1 VTTANAAAPAPP
13 RRRSALALLAHQ
25 VHYEQ
30 LSFWR
35 NPQSAFFTFVFPVVL
50 ILIFGAVFSGAKP
63 NSYYNGMTPL
73 QYYIP
78 TIAAVSV
85 LGACYSQLA
94 IVLANRRQMG
104 ILKRLR
110 ATPLPASTY
119 FGGLLAHCV
128 LVSITEVVLIIIVG
142 RIYGV
147 PLPDHWGAVVITLV
161 LAAASFCALGV
172 AVASVVS
179 NSDAAPAVVQ
189 LVLFPLVFISGTYFP
204 IHSTLLNNI
213 ASVLPLRPFNQALI
227 GPFAHSANFDWGHL
241 VVLAI
246 WGIVGAFVAIRRF
259 RWEPRRQ

>member
-1 VTTANAAAPAPP
+1 M
-13 RRRSALALLAHQ
+13 HQ

-30 LSFWR
+30 LSFGETR
-35 NPQSAFFTFVFPVVL
+35 KAAFFTFVFPVVL

-85 LGACYSQLA
+85 LGACHSQLA

-119 FGGLLAHCV
+119 FGGLLFRG
-128 LVSITEVVLIIIVG
+128 SIDQIG
-142 RIYGV
+142 RTDHYCW
-147 PLPDHWGAVVITLV
+147 PDLWLSCCPTSGGAVVITLV
-161 LAAASFCALGV
+161 VAAASFCALGV

-179 NSDAAPAVVQ
+179 NADAAPAVVQ
-189 LVLFPLVFISGTYFP
+189 LLLFPLVFISGNLFSHP
-204 IHSTLLNNI
+204 FH
-213 ASVLPLRPFNQALI
+213 RPQQHLI
-227 GPFAHSANFDWGHL
+227 GPAVKD
-241 VVLAI
+241 
-246 WGIVGAFVAIRRF
+246 
-259 RWEPRRQ
+259 P